1 MILTTVIIRK
11 IIEKDQWYWS
21 ALEESMISNGLIL
34 VGETGTGFWLRQEN
48 GTQTRLMGLV
58 FKFNIGSRYD
68 LK

>member
-1 MILTTVIIRK
+1 
-11 IIEKDQWYWS
+11 
-21 ALEESMISNGLIL
+21 MISNGLIL